1 MTSAVDLTTVPG
13 LGDWASFMDESEQ
26 ALAHMLVA
34 NGQTHL
40 FSAWKA
46 GEDVAA
52 KHAFFEQVR
61 GLERG
66 YPGGVAQ
73 YVINARKLLQ
83 DSAADANPFEG
94 YTPKVT
100 FVLFVGLSSGEAN
113 RSRPTT
119 RQLLGADQWFFV
131 SFFGCCL
138 VGGCFEFRTAT
149 RLHIRQSRPPAP
161 WGSSR
166 DARGLHPFCY
176 VYDCVHHGSRVS
188 L

>member
-113 RSRPTT
+113 RSRPT

-138 VGGCFEFRTAT
+138 VGGYFEFRTAT
-149 RLHIRQSRPPAP
+149 RLHIRQSRP
-161 WGSSR
+161 R
-166 DARGLHPFCY
+166 RGAAAETHVFYILFCY
-176 VYDCVHHGSRVS
+176 MYDCVHHGSRVS